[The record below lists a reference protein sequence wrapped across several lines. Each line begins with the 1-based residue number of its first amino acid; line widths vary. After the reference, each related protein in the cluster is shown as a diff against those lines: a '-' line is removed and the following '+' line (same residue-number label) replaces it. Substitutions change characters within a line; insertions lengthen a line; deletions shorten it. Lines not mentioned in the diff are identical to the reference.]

1 MHVWMRCT
9 LTYLHLEGWVDGS
22 SLTGFCSPLEAIKL
36 LPATSPPTDTDETR
50 SNLPAGNAVAGPIIR
65 LSGADLV
72 DVRGGLEPG
81 DTVLAVT
88 VSLSVPGVSVALEKL
103 LNQLSWVSTTSVCEP
118 EDSGASVWPALFY
131 TMADQ

>member
-1 MHVWMRCT
+1 M
-9 LTYLHLEGWVDGS
+9 
-22 SLTGFCSPLEAIKL
+22 
-36 LPATSPPTDTDETR
+36 PATSPPTDTDETR
-50 SNLPAGNAVAGPIIR
+50 SDLPAGNAVAGPIIR

-103 LNQLSWVSTTSVCEP
+103 LNQLS
-118 EDSGASVWPALFY
+118 
-131 TMADQ
+131 